1 VDKNTSQ
8 NYDYATV
15 TSTVRLTDW
24 KKEPTILDLKQDLD
38 LARPSHNTQML
49 KISGWNDLLHV
60 TGNVKPQKSKG
71 RSAVQPKLIRRQ
83 AEWRYSA
90 LTEPF
95 LSNGK
100 LFNVKPRTFEDK
112 QSARQNELVLN
123 YQFNTKL
130 NKVKLIDDF
139 VRSTVDDGTCIVQ
152 VGWERNTVIVTEDA
166 PVYSYYP
173 VTSADQVEVI
183 KQALEL
189 KGSDP
194 RQYEESVPDEL
205 KEAVNY
211 YLETE
216 QAVVV
221 MVTGSQKVDIE
232 HVMENKPTVV
242 IHDPENVVI
251 DPSCNGDLSKA
262 LFVVVSFETHKAALM
277 KESDRYKNL
286 DKINWESAATP
297 NDPEHV
303 TQIPAE
309 FQFKDVARKKVL
321 AYEYWGFYDIDGNGT
336 LTPIVA
342 TWVGDTIIR
351 MELNPFPDNKLPFI
365 LVPYLPI
372 KRELYGETDAELL
385 EDNQAIQGAVVRG
398 MIDVMGKSANG
409 QMGMAKGMLDPLNKR
424 RFENG
429 QDYEFNPAANPAGNI
444 INHVYPEIPG
454 SAMTMIALQDQQAEA
469 LTGVKSFSGGISGA
483 TYGDVATGVKS
494 ALDAASKR
502 EMAILRRLA
511 KGVVELGE
519 KIIAMNSVFLSEEEV
534 IRITNDE
541 FVTIKREDL
550 KGNFDLIVDISTAE
564 VDNAKSNDLGFM
576 LQTMGP
582 KMAPEVSMEI
592 LAEIAELK
600 RMPDLANKLRNYKP
614 QPDPIQQALA
624 ELEVKMKQ
632 AEVEELLSKIE
643 LNRAKAS
650 EAMSN
655 KDMQDLNFVEQETG
669 TKHVRDLEKQK
680 AQSQGN
686 QNLEITKALAKS
698 HKSDEQPA
706 NIEAAVGFNAISG
719 KLGNDTNQRA
729 DNFAPLVQ

>member
-1 VDKNTSQ
+1 MDKNTSQ

>member
-321 AYEYWGFYDIDGNGT
+321 AYEYWGFYDIDGNGS